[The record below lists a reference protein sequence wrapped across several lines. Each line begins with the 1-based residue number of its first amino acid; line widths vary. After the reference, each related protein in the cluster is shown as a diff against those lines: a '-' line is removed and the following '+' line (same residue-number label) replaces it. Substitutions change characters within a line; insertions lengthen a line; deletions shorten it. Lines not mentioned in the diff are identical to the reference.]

1 MTSVSPT
8 GHTYDVVVV
17 GGGVAGLSAAVSAA
31 EAGARV
37 AVLERSTEAETGG
50 NTRYTE
56 AFLRMRSLEEVAEG
70 FEDILVDDFMG
81 HPDPSVVNDAALA
94 PERQGPLYRATHTV
108 NPDYVATLAEQ
119 APLTLQWMTGH
130 GMRFDFM
137 PTPFLTQSTT
147 RMAPVGGG
155 LAIVETMGRAA
166 RALGVDF
173 HFETTARRLSTGPD
187 GAVDGVHTDGAA
199 GPALF
204 RGTVVLAC
212 GGYQGNFELM
222 ARYHGG
228 NAMTSRPVAK
238 GGNYNKGEGLEMA
251 LALGAATA
259 GNFSLFHA
267 EPVDPRSGEPEAA
280 IFCFPYGILLNREGR
295 RFVDEARGTVDAWY
309 ERTTRAIQA
318 QTEGI
323 AWVVLDQQGM
333 AVPNIMAGVRTD
345 IPPVTGATIA
355 ELAARLD
362 LPVAEVEATVAAYN
376 AACPAPQERGGF
388 DPLRPDGL
396 ATTGLSPAK
405 SHWSLPLEQGP
416 FVAYPIMA
424 ANVFTFG
431 GLKTTPEAEVVDRD
445 GRAIRGLYAAGEM
458 TGLYYSNYTGS
469 TSVLRGAT
477 FGRIA
482 GVNAAS
488 RAVEGRTGDQQT
500 GQGRDALAG
509 AGA

>member
-1 MTSVSPT
+1 MSEK
-8 GHTYDVVVV
+8 TYDVVVV
-17 GGGVAGLSAAVSAA
+17 GGGVAGLAAAVSAA

-56 AFLRMRSLEEVAEG
+56 AFLRMRSIEEVAEG
-70 FEDILVDDFMG
+70 FEEILVDDFMG
-81 HPDPSVVNDAALA
+81 HPDPSVVNDAALPA
-94 PERQGPLYRATHTV
+94 GRQGPLWRATHTV

-119 APLTLQWMTGH
+119 APQALQWMAEH
-130 GMRFDFM
+130 GVRFDFV

-155 LAIVETMGRAA
+155 LAIIETMGRAA
-166 RALGVDF
+166 RDLGVEF
-173 HFETTARRLSTGPD
+173 HFRTTARRLTHSPSGIDGVLAHTPD
-187 GAVDGVHTDGAA
+187 GPVTFTGA
-199 GPALF
+199 
-204 RGTVVLAC
+204 VVLAC

-222 ARYHGG
+222 ARYHGP
-228 NAMTSRPVAK
+228 NAMTSRPVAQ

-280 IFCFPYGILLNREGR
+280 IFCFPYGVLVNAEGQ

-318 QTEGI
+318 QTDGI
-323 AWVVLDQQGM
+323 AWVVLDQHGL

-345 IPPVTGATIA
+345 IAPVTAPTIGA
-355 ELAARLD
+355 LATRLG
-362 LPVAEVEATVAAYN
+362 LPVAALEATVAAYN
-376 AACPAPQERGGF
+376 AACPGPEGF
-388 DPLRPDGL
+388 DPLVVDGL
-396 ATTGLSPAK
+396 ATTGLVPPK
-405 SHWSLPLEQGP
+405 SNWSRPLTQGP
-416 FVAYPIMA
+416 FTAYPIMA

-445 GRAIRGLYAAGEM
+445 GNPMTGLYAAGEM

-482 GVNAAS
+482 GRNAARV
-488 RAVEGRTGDQQT
+488 RAGV
-500 GQGRDALAG
+500 
-509 AGA
+509 